1 MYFKTNDI
9 SLYYE
14 KYGTSQ
20 DTILIL
26 PGWGNNRTTF
36 FNIINY
42 FKDSYSI
49 YIIDYPGFG
58 NSPIP
63 QKDLTIYDYAILI
76 KKFIKMEIKTSPII
90 IAHSFGGR
98 IATLLTGY
106 YKEKIKKMIFIDV
119 APIKKKKTFRQFI
132 REKTYKFLKKTL
144 KIFPLLKREYY
155 HQLLIKRFA
164 SNDYQNLPPGMHQ
177 TFKNIIN
184 CDLKN
189 YLKSIESETLIIWGE
204 KDIDTPLKDAYKINK
219 LIKDSALII
228 YPNAPH
234 FSYLTYPEL
243 TNKIIK
249 SYLTEKAP

>member
-63 QKDLTIYDYAILI
+63 QKDLTIYD
-76 KKFIKMEIKTSPII
+76 
-90 IAHSFGGR
+90 
-98 IATLLTGY
+98 
-106 YKEKIKKMIFIDV
+106 
-119 APIKKKKTFRQFI
+119 
-132 REKTYKFLKKTL
+132 
-144 KIFPLLKREYY
+144 
-155 HQLLIKRFA
+155 
-164 SNDYQNLPPGMHQ
+164 
-177 TFKNIIN
+177 
-184 CDLKN
+184 
-189 YLKSIESETLIIWGE
+189 
-204 KDIDTPLKDAYKINK
+204 
-219 LIKDSALII
+219 
-228 YPNAPH
+228 
-234 FSYLTYPEL
+234 
-243 TNKIIK
+243 
-249 SYLTEKAP
+249 